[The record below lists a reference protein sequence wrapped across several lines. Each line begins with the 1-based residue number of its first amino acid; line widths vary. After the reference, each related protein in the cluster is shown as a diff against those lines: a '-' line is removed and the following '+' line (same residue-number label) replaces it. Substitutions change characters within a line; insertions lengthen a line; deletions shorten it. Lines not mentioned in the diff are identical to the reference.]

1 VFGGFDADETFQFC
15 GTRMTTNIDN
25 RGPISNLAA
34 NQYIKN
40 AYLLVHM
47 NNELVEFN

>member
-1 VFGGFDADETFQFC
+1 
-15 GTRMTTNIDN
+15 MTTNIDN
-25 RGPISNLAA
+25 RGPISNQAA

-47 NNELVEFN
+47 NDESVEFKLTWSYGITAVSNL

>member
-1 VFGGFDADETFQFC
+1 
-15 GTRMTTNIDN
+15 MTTNIDN
-25 RGPISNLAA
+25 RGPVSNQAA

>member
-1 VFGGFDADETFQFC
+1 
-15 GTRMTTNIDN
+15 MTTNIDN
-25 RGPISNLAA
+25 RGPVSNQAA

-47 NNELVEFN
+47 NNESVEFKLTWSYDIAAASSL